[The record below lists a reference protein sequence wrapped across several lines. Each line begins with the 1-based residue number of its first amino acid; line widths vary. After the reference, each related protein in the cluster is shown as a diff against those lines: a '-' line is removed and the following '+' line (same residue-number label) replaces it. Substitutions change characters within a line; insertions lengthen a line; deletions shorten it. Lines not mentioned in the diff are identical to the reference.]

1 MENLLLYPPLLVL
14 GNKKYMT
21 NFFQETFFCLFAS
34 GLGKESESSPLSS
47 EVTGEPRGETD
58 TVETKNAKGTH
69 EDH

>member
-1 MENLLLYPPLLVL
+1 
-14 GNKKYMT
+14 MT

-58 TVETKNAKGTH
+58 TVETKNAKGPH